1 LIQKTI
7 ILFCL
12 LWIIDCN
19 SGIAQNL
26 HTTSNRALK
35 AYNDGK
41 QSYDFLDLKNA
52 EKFLKEAITLD
63 GKFYEAYM
71 TLGEM
76 MSKLRRFSESADYYR
91 KAVRIDSLYFKPV
104 FFPLANAELMSGEYE
119 EALIHYNVYLIQ
131 PGISEKNK
139 SVAIKSIQDCKFAV
153 EAIKNP
159 VPFNPVDIGSS
170 VNTSEDEYWP
180 SITADGQTLM
190 FTRQEA
196 TGRSV
201 PKTQEDFYISH
212 FENDKWSKAFNAG
225 FPLNSSQNEGAQ
237 TISSDGRFMYFTA
250 CDKPDGQ
257 GKCDIY
263 YSSFDGNS
271 WSIPINIGPPI
282 NTRAWESQPSISA
295 NGRMLFFTSNR
306 PGGFGGM
313 DLWYS
318 VLSEEGKWGSPVNLG
333 KTINTPGDEMSPFIH
348 FDGRT
353 LYFSSNGSIGMG
365 GFDIFFSK
373 MRDDTTWTEPRNL
386 GYPIN
391 TYNDEMG
398 LIIDASGQR
407 AYFSSK
413 RDDSHGKDIYSFSVY
428 ESVRPDPVSY
438 FKGKVYEK
446 GTGKLLIASYELVNL
461 TTGHI
466 VVSNTTDVT
475 GTFLVCLPPDHNYG
489 LNVSKDGY
497 LFYSDNF
504 MLEGIHSST
513 EPFIKRIDLSPIRVG
528 ERLMLSNVFYEF
540 DSWKIKKESY
550 SELNKLVWLLSV
562 NKNITVEI
570 GGYTDAIGSDAYNLD
585 LSEKRARSVIEYLVG
600 KGIVRERLSY
610 KGFGAASPIGNN
622 VTNDGRKLNRRTE
635 IKIMGSSGR

>member
-1 LIQKTI
+1 LIKKTI
-7 ILFCL
+7 ILFFL
-12 LWIIDCN
+12 LLIIDCN
-19 SGIAQNL
+19 SGFAQNL
-26 HTTSNRALK
+26 HTSSNRALK

-52 EKFLKEAITLD
+52 EKFLKAAIAAD

-71 TLGEM
+71 ILGEM

-91 KAVRIDSLYFKPV
+91 KAVKVDSLFYKPV
-104 FFPLANAELMSGEYE
+104 FFHLANAEMMAGRYAD
-119 EALIHYNVYLIQ
+119 ALVHYNVYLVQ

-139 SVAIKSIQDCKFAV
+139 ALSLKSIEDCKFAV
-153 EAIKNP
+153 EALKNP
-159 VPFNPVDIGSS
+159 VPFSPVNLGDS
-170 VNTSEDEYWP
+170 VNTSDDEYWP

-190 FTRQEA
+190 FTRQHS
-196 TGRSV
+196 TGRAT

-212 FENDKWSKAFNAG
+212 LDKDTWRKAVNAG
-225 FPLNSSQNEGAQ
+225 YPLNTAQNEGAQ

-250 CDKPDGQ
+250 CDKPEGQ

-263 YSSFDGNS
+263 YSSFDGKN
-271 WSIPINIGPPI
+271 WSIPLNIGPPV

-306 PGGFGGM
+306 PGSLGGM

-318 VLSEEGKWGSPVNLG
+318 VLSEEGKWSSPVNLG

-353 LYFSSNGSIGMG
+353 LYFSSNGRVGMG
-365 GFDIFFSK
+365 GHDIFFTK
-373 MRDDTTWTEPRNL
+373 MNDDTTWTEPQNL

-398 LIIDASGQR
+398 LIIDASGQK
-407 AYFSSK
+407 AYFSSR
-413 RDDSHGKDIYSFSVY
+413 RDDTHGKDIYSFSVY

-438 FKGKVYEK
+438 FKGRVYEK
-446 GTGKLLIASYELVNL
+446 GTGKLLIARYELVNL
-461 TTGHI
+461 NTGHI
-466 VVSNTTDVT
+466 VVSNITDVN

-513 EPFIKRIDLSPIRVG
+513 EPFIKRIDLSPVRVG
-528 ERLMLSNVFYEF
+528 EKLTLANVFYEF
-540 DSWKIKKESY
+540 DSWKIEKESY
-550 SELNKLVWLLSV
+550 SELDKLARLLSY

-570 GGYTDAIGSDAYNLD
+570 GGYTDAIGTDAYNLD
-585 LSEKRARSVIEYLVG
+585 LSEKRARSVMDYLVG
-600 KGIVRERLSY
+600 KGIIAERLRY

-622 VTNDGRKLNRRTE
+622 VTDDGRKLNRRTE
-635 IKIMGSSGR
+635 IKVISSSKR